1 MASASSAMQ
10 KAAQAH
16 AQHGRDKPEW
26 MNLALDAINLW
37 GRQEHTLAHAVA
49 LALEEAY
56 RRGEQGKYPVGRDK
70 KLDAVDAVLAAKGS
84 TIVRRRSKS

>member
-1 MASASSAMQ
+1 MADPRSILQ
-10 KAAQAH
+10 KAAKAH

-26 MNLALDAINLW
+26 MDLALEAINLW
-37 GRQEHTLAHAVA
+37 GKQEYTLAHAVA
-49 LALEEAY
+49 LALEDAY

-70 KLDAVDAVLAAKGS
+70 ALDAVDAALAAKGS